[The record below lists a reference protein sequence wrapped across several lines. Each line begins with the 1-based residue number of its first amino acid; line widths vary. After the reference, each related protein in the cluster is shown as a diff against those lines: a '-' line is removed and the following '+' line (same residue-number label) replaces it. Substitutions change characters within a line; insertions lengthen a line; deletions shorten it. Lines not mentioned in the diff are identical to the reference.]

1 MKLLEKSQEK
11 RPIEDEITTIN
22 LDNPQVD
29 HTKNKT
35 ILWWGIKEEA
45 NSLSKMMMWQ
55 KQYALKLLNFM
66 KN

>member
-45 NSLSKMMMWQ
+45 NSLSKMMMW
-55 KQYALKLLNFM
+55 
-66 KN
+66 